1 MANHPMRFPRPN
13 GPAGRV
19 MKRATVFLAI
29 AASAAT
35 LAISAEA
42 AEPDVSI
49 SDAWMRVIVPSR
61 PAAGYFKL
69 ENKSDGAVDL
79 LAASSP
85 GCGMVMLHESVHEN
99 GMDKMMMVKSIAVP
113 AHGKVEFAPGGYHL
127 MCMSPSASLKP
138 GASVPVTLKFSG
150 GDITVDFAVKGATGK

>member
-1 MANHPMRFPRPN
+1 MANHPMRFPRPS
-13 GPAGRV
+13 GPAGRA
-19 MKRATVFLAI
+19 MKHAAMILL
-29 AASAAT
+29 AASAAS
-35 LAISAEA
+35 LAIPVQA

-49 SDAWMRVIVPSR
+49 TDAWMRVIVPSR

-69 ENKSDGAVDL
+69 ENKSDSAVDL
-79 LAASSP
+79 VAAASP

-127 MCMSPSASLKP
+127 MCMSPSAELKP
-138 GASVPVTLKFSG
+138 GGSVPVTLKFSG

>member
-1 MANHPMRFPRPN
+1 
-13 GPAGRV
+13 
-19 MKRATVFLAI
+19 MKRAAGYLAI
-29 AASAAT
+29 AATAA
-35 LAISAEA
+35 AVVIPAEA
-42 AEPDVSI
+42 AGPEVSI

-69 ENKSDGAVDL
+69 ENKSDKAVDL
-79 LAASSP
+79 VAASSP

-113 AHGKVEFAPGGYHL
+113 AHGKVEFMPGGYHL
-127 MCMSPSASLKP
+127 MCMSPSAAMKP

-150 GDITVDFAVKGATGK
+150 GDVTVDFAVKGATGE